1 MSAEPCTEC
10 GYGGEHHPA
19 CDTAGCPSSPGGNE
33 PHLTTDDRTC
43 DECGADL
50 T

>member
-1 MSAEPCTEC
+1 VSAEPCTEC
-10 GYGGEHHPA
+10 GYVGEHFA
-19 CDTAGCPSSPGGNE
+19 CSLAGCPSSDGGSE